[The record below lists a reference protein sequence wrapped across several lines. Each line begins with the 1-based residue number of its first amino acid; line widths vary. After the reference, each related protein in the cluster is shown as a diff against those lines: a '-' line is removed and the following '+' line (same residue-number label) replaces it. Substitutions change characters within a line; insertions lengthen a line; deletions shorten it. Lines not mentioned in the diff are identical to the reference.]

1 MLQIMIRCIMSLIQ
15 YNLLYETIKSIKW
28 QMKLVF
34 VIVCVANKLVKVAKW
49 NCHHSNYRSLQKFL
63 YQRHNKKFKLFKW
76 KFLLLLLMLIFA
88 NVES

>member
-1 MLQIMIRCIMSLIQ
+1 MSLIH
-15 YNLLYETIKSIKW
+15 NNRINENIKRIKL

-34 VIVCVANKLVKVAKW
+34 VIVPVANKLVKVAKW

-63 YQRHNKKFKLFKW
+63 YQRHNKKLKIFKW
-76 KFLLLLLMLIFA
+76 KSFLLLLMLIFA

>member
-28 QMKLVF
+28 QIKLVF

-63 YQRHNKKFKLFKW
+63 YQRHNKKFKLFEW
-76 KFLLLLLMLIFA
+76 KFFLLLLMLIFA